1 MFEGMYRRSD
11 PYNSLKKRNIKNSI
25 KEEYNC
31 AGYALGCFSWFTF
44 SDFDNMS
51 ISECVEEILEKFP
64 RIRFLND
71 EKELKEN
78 EYLIAF
84 RIGEDDFHFMK
95 RNKRNVWYQK
105 IGFRPI
111 IKTVKKETVYAP
123 YWRLGNI
130 IYDSQIVFF
139 ANKM

>member
-11 PYNSLKKRNIKNSI
+11 PYNLLKKRNIKNSS
-25 KEEYNC
+25 KRDFNC
-31 AGYALGCFSWFTF
+31 AGYALGCFSWFNF

-51 ISECVEEILEKFP
+51 INECVEEILANFP
-64 RIRFLND
+64 NIRFLRD

-84 RIGEDDFHFMK
+84 RMGKEDFHFMK
-95 RNKRNVWYQK
+95 RNKRNIWYEK
-105 IGFRPI
+105 RGHLWYIN
-111 IKTVKKETVYAP
+111 TVKKKTVYSP
-123 YWRLGNI
+123 YWKLGNI